1 MAADGSKNNEPSTCA
16 LPLLSTAPNTS
27 SDDHSYH
34 NHVNYAYMWMDKANA
49 NKKRQLLIESNLS
62 GTSNIVIIITFLLFA
77 HVHFEIYQ

>member
-1 MAADGSKNNEPSTCA
+1 MP
-16 LPLLSTAPNTS
+16 
-27 SDDHSYH
+27 HY

-77 HVHFEIYQ
+77 HVHFEIYISINHLTKKSGQEFGFHV